1 MKYFIRNDFD
11 YLLKKRLRIL
21 IIMMIFPV
29 LIAWVNVK
37 SGYNFTQTIIAS
49 LGLSI
54 KDGGGFL
61 TLIAYLFNITIYLFL
76 AVDIYI
82 KDIRYQLDNLF
93 LRMKLSDWYLKKS
106 VLFVVYMFILK
117 LLQHVILSLFIYVFG
132 NKGINISSLYL
143 FIYDFIYIIVLQ
155 SIFMLVYSGYMRFKK
170 FKLVFVLIQL
180 LTFIIIPKD
189 IIMLKGKIVITTILV
204 VLITL
209 VTGLMFKKGRK
220 IIENVRGV

>member
-1 MKYFIRNDFD
+1 MKYFIKNDVD
-11 YLLKKRLRIL
+11 YLLKKRLKIL
-21 IIMMIFPV
+21 IIMMAFPV

-37 SGYNFTQTIIAS
+37 SGCDFRQTIIAS

-93 LRMKLSDWYLKKS
+93 LRMKLSNWYLKKS
-106 VLFVVYMFILK
+106 ILFIIYMFIFK
-117 LLQHVILSLFIYVFG
+117 ILQHVILSLFIYAFG
-132 NKGINISSLYL
+132 IKGIDISSLYL
-143 FIYDFIYIIVLQ
+143 FTYDFIYILVLQ
-155 SIFMLVYSGYMRFKK
+155 SIFMLVYSGYMRFKNL
-170 FKLVFVLIQL
+170 KLVFVLIQI
-180 LTFIIIPKD
+180 LTLIIIPKD
-189 IIMLKGKIVITTILV
+189 IVMIKGNGVITV
-204 VLITL
+204 VLIIL
-209 VTGLMFKKGRK
+209 VTFVTGFIFKKGRK